1 MLQSLGSLSS
11 TTLDFKLRMNSF
23 PAQRLP
29 DLWHHGGGAYRGS
42 GGREGLLVR
51 EPGHD
56 FRLRRLHRTHDVQC
70 QNRTVGIVIQDIS
83 LKTLP
88 FTNRSVSNPG
98 FFPDFRQAKIARI
111 KIR

>member
-1 MLQSLGSLSS
+1 
-11 TTLDFKLRMNSF
+11 MNSF

-29 DLWHHGGGAYRGS
+29 DLWHHGGGADCGS
-42 GGREGLLVR
+42 SGRKGVLVR
-51 EPGHD
+51 ESGHD
-56 FRLRRLHRTHDVQC
+56 FRLCRLHRTHDVQC

-98 FFPDFRQAKIARI
+98 FFPVDFRQAKIARI